1 MKDNKIRLSLANVQ
15 SIRDKKKRYD
25 VCNFL
30 LNDQNKIN
38 VLCLQDTHLIESDQ
52 SGMLTLLPHC
62 NCIIHGSKTNSR
74 GVAIIVKNNF
84 EYSIKNTTTDNGGNL
99 LLVDLQMSDFS
110 LRIINIYTPNNDS
123 PLFFEK
129 VKKFLDDSGE
139 TYTIVCGDFN
149 LVLDPNLDSNNYMS
163 VNNPQSRSYKV
174 LENSKLCDAFR
185 LLNPT
190 AKRFTWRRRNPIKQA
205 RLDYFLISQTLADL
219 ITNCNIK
226 PGYRSDHS
234 RVDLDIMLNTFSQ
247 GRGVW
252 KFNCSLLKHPEYLK
266 IINEAIMT
274 VETQYAIPVY
284 NVEYLDSIPDSDIKF
299 TITDN
304 IFLETL
310 LLKLRGES
318 IKFASKIKKK
328 RDGPKRYFKHL
339 KLNIWKKVN
348 LLKMQ
353 KY

>member
-1 MKDNKIRLSLANVQ
+1 M
-15 SIRDKKKRYD
+15 
-25 VCNFL
+25 CNFL
-30 LNDQNKIN
+30 LNDQNKVN

-52 SGMLTLLPHC
+52 CESDQCEMLTLLPHC

-74 GVAIIVKNNF
+74 GVAIIIKNNF

-110 LRIINIYTPNNDS
+110 LRIINAPNNDS

-129 VKKFLDDSGE
+129 VRKFVEDSGE

-163 VNNPQSRSYKV
+163 VNNPQSRSKV
-174 LENSKLCDAFR
+174 LQTIENSKLCDAFR

-252 KFNCSLLKHPEYLK
+252 KFNCSLLKHPEYSK

-274 VETQYAIPVY
+274 VKTQSG
-284 NVEYLDSIPDSDIKF
+284 L
-299 TITDN
+299 
-304 IFLETL
+304 
-310 LLKLRGES
+310 
-318 IKFASKIKKK
+318 
-328 RDGPKRYFKHL
+328 
-339 KLNIWKKVN
+339 
-348 LLKMQ
+348 
-353 KY
+353 